1 MGISR
6 IVWDHVVSATWVR
19 PFSPLSP
26 KKCMRLFSAAEALF
40 PLVARA
46 SRAVLATSNEKI
58 WDEGPD
64 TWKYKYRSSYFALE
78 LAARA
83 GGGESGGG
91 RCAAWILAHR
101 ATRNPRKERL
111 AVLRAG
117 GGFWSSTHE
126 LRPISRSLGL
136 CVGGHLDSAKQLFVD
151 HGDDP
156 PMAMGEGNHVGMG
169 MGIGIGIGIGK
180 ELWTRRCGLCW
191 PGVVGG
197 EGTHVEFDV
206 RDAGRWDDAEN
217 VVGCVCKA
225 GKLEVVKWLV
235 SRFGV
240 TESELCGPFVEALK
254 GGHLDVVEWL
264 AGIVDVEGVVTRE
277 HAAVLHEAVS
287 RSGSIKAMEWFIDRP
302 PLWCMHSVTIGV

>member
-1 MGISR
+1 MMSAVIASPPPSLDNTKQQEAQRVMGISR

-46 SRAVLATSNEKI
+46 SRAVLATSNVKI

-83 GGGESGGG
+83 GGGGGGERGRG

-111 AVLRAG
+111 AVLR
-117 GGFWSSTHE
+117 
-126 LRPISRSLGL
+126 GL

-151 HGDDP
+151 DGDDP

-169 MGIGIGIGIGK
+169 MGIGIGNGIGQ

-197 EGTHVEFDV
+197 EGTHFEFDV

-225 GKLEVVKWLV
+225 GKLEVAKWLV

-277 HAAVLHEAVS
+277 HAAVLHEAVPS
-287 RSGSIKAMEWFIDRP
+287 K
-302 PLWCMHSVTIGV
+302 